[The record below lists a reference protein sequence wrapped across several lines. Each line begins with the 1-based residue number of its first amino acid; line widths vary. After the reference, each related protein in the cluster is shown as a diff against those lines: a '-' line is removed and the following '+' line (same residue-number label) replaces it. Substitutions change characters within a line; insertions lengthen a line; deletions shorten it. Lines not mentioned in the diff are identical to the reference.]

1 MVMIRCI
8 GNNGNNDIVGSNDEI
23 MIVMV
28 FWKVQGTDESQ
39 VTLSKLWPAAWLG
52 GRAGTKSAN
61 RISIQLT
68 YPPTR
73 NPNIHIRPELFEG

>member
-8 GNNGNNDIVGSNDEI
+8 GNNGNNGNIDIDNNNEI
-23 MIVMV
+23 IVIVMV

-61 RISIQLT
+61 RISMQLT
-68 YPPTR
+68 NHPTR
-73 NPNIHIRPELFEG
+73 NPNIHIRPEL